1 MSTAKKSY
9 VFRVSQ
15 GKTWRKIQISKE
27 STLEDLHLAI
37 QDVFE
42 FDNDHLYSFFMDN
55 KKWSKDEDMIFV
67 SSYDDVDGNLASEAV
82 LQDFTFAR
90 NQKFMYLFDFGDEWI
105 FTVSL
110 SNEVED
116 ETPTPIEIAGN
127 GALPQ
132 QYPDYEDEDFDY
144 DEEDED

>member
-1 MSTAKKSY
+1 
-9 VFRVSQ
+9 
-15 GKTWRKIQISKE
+15 
-27 STLEDLHLAI
+27 
-37 QDVFE
+37 
-42 FDNDHLYSFFMDN
+42 
-55 KKWSKDEDMIFV
+55 
-67 SSYDDVDGNLASEAV
+67 
-82 LQDFTFAR
+82 
-90 NQKFMYLFDFGDEWI
+90 MYLFDFGDEWI

-116 ETPTPIEIAGN
+116 ETPTLIEIAGN